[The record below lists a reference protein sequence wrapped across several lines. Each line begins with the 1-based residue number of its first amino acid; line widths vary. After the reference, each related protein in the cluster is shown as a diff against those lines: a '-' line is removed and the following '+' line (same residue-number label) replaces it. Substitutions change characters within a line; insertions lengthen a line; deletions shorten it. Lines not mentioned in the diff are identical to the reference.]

1 MEVTNVKAVERNVS
15 NSGRPF
21 SEEKIL
27 KECRHYFSS
36 ETARTAE
43 IGERFMEYF
52 IKNASNEGVLFK
64 TIKEIT
70 HDLNISHQTLTKVL
84 KRLEEKEIIYR
95 RNGIIGFWNE

>member
-1 MEVTNVKAVERNVS
+1 MNVKAVENNAS
-15 NSGRPF
+15 NSARPF

-43 IGERFMEYF
+43 IAERFMEYF
-52 IKNASNEGVLFK
+52 IRNASSEGVLFK

-84 KRLEEKEIIYR
+84 KRLEEEEIIYR
-95 RNGIIGFWNE
+95 RNGIIGLWQE

>member
-1 MEVTNVKAVERNVS
+1 MKAVENSAS
-15 NSGRPF
+15 NFAGPF

-52 IKNASNEGVLFK
+52 IKNASSEGVLFK

-70 HDLNISHQTLTKVL
+70 NDLNISHQTLTKVL

-95 RNGIIGFWNE
+95 RNGIIGLWQE